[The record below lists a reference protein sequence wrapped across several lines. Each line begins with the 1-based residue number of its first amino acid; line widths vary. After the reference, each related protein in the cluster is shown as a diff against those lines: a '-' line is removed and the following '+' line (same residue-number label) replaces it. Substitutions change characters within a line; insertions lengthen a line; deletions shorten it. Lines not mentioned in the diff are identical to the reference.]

1 MNDKQMTFYIIDDDP
16 FFIEMMAEVLEDE
29 GYSVSSN
36 HSAILS
42 LSEIRA
48 KRPGCILVDL
58 QMAEMNGLELCQEIR
73 KMPEAR
79 NSKVIFVSAHSDDS
93 WKQRA
98 SEAGGDGY
106 ITKPIDVVSFLAT
119 VAEVTGSSAR

>member
-1 MNDKQMTFYIIDDDP
+1 MNDKTLSIYIIDDDP
-16 FFIEMMAEVLEDE
+16 FFVEMMTDVLEDE
-29 GYSVSSN
+29 GHSVSSS

-73 KMPEAR
+73 KMPEASK
-79 NSKVIFVSAHSDDS
+79 SKVIFVSAHADDS
-93 WKQRA
+93 WKQKA

-106 ITKPIDVVSFLAT
+106 ITKPIDVVSFLST
-119 VAEVTGSSAR
+119 IEEIVGSPTR